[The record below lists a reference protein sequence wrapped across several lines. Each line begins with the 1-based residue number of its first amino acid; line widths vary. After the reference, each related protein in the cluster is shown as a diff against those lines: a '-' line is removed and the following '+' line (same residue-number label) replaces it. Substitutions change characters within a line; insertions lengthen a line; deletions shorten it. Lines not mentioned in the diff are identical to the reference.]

1 MTESPTDDF
10 QQQLTAVL
18 PNLRAFARSLC
29 NNAHQADDHVQETL
43 VKAWKYRASFQ
54 AGTNLKAWLF
64 TILRNGFVS
73 EKRKLRH
80 EIEDVDGI
88 MAARLSV
95 NGEQQGHMEMMDF
108 ARAFEQLPADQREAL
123 LLIGAE
129 GFSYDDAALMCGCAV
144 GTIKSRVNRARGKL
158 AELLSIDNT
167 VTMDKRSS
175 DVDTASL
182 G

>member
-1 MTESPTDDF
+1 MTEPPTDDF
-10 QQQLTAVL
+10 QEQLAAVL

-29 NNAHQADDHVQETL
+29 DNAHQADDHVQETL
-43 VKAWKYRASFQ
+43 VKAWKHQASFQ

-80 EIEDVDGI
+80 EIEDVDGV
-88 MAARLSV
+88 MAAKLSV
-95 NGEQQGHMEMMDF
+95 SGEQQSHMEMMDF
-108 ARAFEQLPADQREAL
+108 SRAFEQLPADQREAL

-144 GTIKSRVNRARGKL
+144 GTIKSRVNRARAKL
-158 AELLSIDNT
+158 VELLNIDNT
-167 VTMDKRSS
+167 VNMANNPRDAGR
-175 DVDTASL
+175 ASL
-182 G
+182 R